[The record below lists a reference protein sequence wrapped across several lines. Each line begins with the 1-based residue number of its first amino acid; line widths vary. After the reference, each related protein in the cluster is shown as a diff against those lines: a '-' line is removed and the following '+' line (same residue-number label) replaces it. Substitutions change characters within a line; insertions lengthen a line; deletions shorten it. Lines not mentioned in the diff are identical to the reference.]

1 MPFEYKVVPAPTRGR
16 KVRGLRNHADRFAA
30 ALSEAINVLATEGWE
45 YLRTD
50 TLPSEERSGLTGKTT
65 VFHNMLVFRRVVEQA
80 SDAAA
85 DEPAPTSPPKDPV
98 APTPPAVDASP
109 HMPETAA
116 KPQLP
121 GATRE
126 VAAE

>member
-1 MPFEYKVVPAPTRGR
+1 MPIASPR
-16 KVRGLRNHADRFAA
+16 
-30 ALSEAINVLATEGWE
+30 WE

-65 VFHNMLVFRRVVEQA
+65 VFHNMLVFRRAAGTAVGQA
-80 SDAAA
+80 SDSAA
-85 DEPAPTSPPKDPV
+85 DEPAPTPPPKDPV